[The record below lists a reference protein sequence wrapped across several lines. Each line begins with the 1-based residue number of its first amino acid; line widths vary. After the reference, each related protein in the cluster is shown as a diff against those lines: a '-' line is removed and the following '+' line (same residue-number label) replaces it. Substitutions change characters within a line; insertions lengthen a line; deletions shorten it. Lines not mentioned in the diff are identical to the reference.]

1 MELCKAYMSFYEKL
15 PKWLKVVL
23 VILWGIPSN
32 LYRLAKSIVAKNIL
46 YVVLAVLLLIFGGF
60 LILLIVDII
69 TLITKDKLY
78 WLDDIL

>member
-1 MELCKAYMSFYEKL
+1 MELCNKYMSLYESL

-32 LYRLAKSIVAKNIL
+32 LYRLAKSIKAKNVL
-46 YVVLAVLLLIFGGF
+46 YIVLAVLLLVFGGF
-60 LILLIVDII
+60 FILLVVDII

>member
-1 MELCKAYMSFYEKL
+1 MELCKKYMDLYESL

-23 VILWGIPSN
+23 VLLWGIPSN
-32 LYRLAKSIVAKNIL
+32 LYRLAKSIVAKNVL
-46 YVVLAVLLLIFGGF
+46 YVVLAVLLLVFGGF
-60 LILLIVDII
+60 LILLIVDLI